1 MPWITDFSSVAAT
14 DPDQITG
21 TIGRELAEMF
31 TDPIASAW
39 WCAASAFEIGDAE
52 FSQGNTRQTARVNG
66 VRVDAYWSNQDAA
79 TVIPVDRD
87 YRARLRARVSP
98 TASVELDSGTL
109 RPTDREKT
117 FCQIED
123 KDDAWRIT
131 GWDETATISV
141 ETGRFAQPRAHWV
154 VAGQPVSGSGR
165 LSVSV
170 GVEQFVFVG
179 PDIHPGAIY
188 AQTNEVLEFVATDTT
203 LTLTTDNAYANFD
216 VTVEARVEETDFTG
230 NVRTR
235 QLQRVRRPRVRGSRL
250 FIDPAYA
257 RAADSCQLHL
267 KDLFGLVDGPV
278 TPHPG
283 DPVFAIP
290 AYAGV
295 ERAVRVQNLL
305 QWAVAAERTASQET
319 APEAID
325 GLLGRDPLAAQLWRQ
340 ARG

>member
-1 MPWITDFSSVAAT
+1 MIWYAWITDFSSVAAT

-21 TIGRELAEMF
+21 TIGHELAEMF

-235 QLQRVRRPRVRGSRL
+235 QLQRVRRPRVPGQQTLHRPGVRQGRRFLPTASEGSLR
-250 FIDPAYA
+250 FGRRPSDPAP
-257 RAADSCQLHL
+257 RRS
-267 KDLFGLVDGPV
+267 GVR
-278 TPHPG
+278 HPG
-283 DPVFAIP
+283 ICRSRARG
-290 AYAGV
+290 AG
-295 ERAVRVQNLL
+295 A
-305 QWAVAAERTASQET
+305 ET
-319 APEAID
+319 AAVGRGRGANGLAGD
-325 GLLGRDPLAAQLWRQ
+325 G
-340 ARG
+340 ARGHRRPAGG